1 MGARDRPPGEPS
13 PWAVPTEDD
22 EPEPDW
28 AEEIRAARRD
38 RGERLRHVYSRF
50 ANEPTPL
57 DDEPTPLDDEP
68 VPADGEVTSPDG
80 EVTSPDGEPAT
91 PRKGDDRR

>member
-1 MGARDRPPGEPS
+1 VGQRDRPPGEHS

-50 ANEPTPL
+50 A
-57 DDEPTPLDDEP
+57 DEPTPLDDEP
-68 VPADGEVTSPDG
+68 APADGEATSR
-80 EVTSPDGEPAT
+80 DGEPAT